1 MSGIIDYIVGHSAWI
16 IGGAILIILAII
28 GYYTEKANNEKHKK
42 LLKENLL
49 KELQKENSIKLEKKP
64 LIKEREKLE
73 KLPEEKIFDDES
85 GFGKYERLPEDDIF
99 KI

>member
-1 MSGIIDYIVGHSAWI
+1 MFLNIVFDYKMIIISVIAVIFFGIVGFISDTI
-16 IGGAILIILAII
+16 SLKKSNK
-28 GYYTEKANNEKHKK
+28 EK
-42 LLKENLL
+42 KETKTL
-49 KELQKENSIKLEKKP
+49 KLEKKP